1 VTMNVYHI
9 TYGPETKIVQLHF
22 WGCNLMC
29 RACLLKREI
38 YDCHLTETKDRIRR
52 QQNSKERTPE
62 RFLDPGEIMG
72 LLGRL
77 EVGEVIFMGAE
88 PALDPA
94 LPQLTAVLHRE
105 FSSYNVLLTNGF
117 HVPDLSHIDEVVFS
131 IKAFTDKIHRDY
143 TGASNESALQNFRKL
158 YESGVRLRTES
169 IFIPE
174 YIDGPETEKI
184 ARFIAGVDNT
194 IPHRI
199 DAYIPTG
206 DNPWRRPAPGEIENA
221 AEMARNY
228 LKNVSYLTGKENLRY
243 EVVRIF

>member
-1 VTMNVYHI
+1 MNVYHI
-9 TYGPETKIVQLHF
+9 TYGPDTKIVQLHF
-22 WGCNLMC
+22 WGCNLSC

-52 QQNSKERTPE
+52 RQNDINKTPE
-62 RFLDPGEIMG
+62 KFLDLKEIMG
-72 LLGRL
+72 LLSRL
-77 EVGEVIFMGAE
+77 EVGEVILMGAE

-94 LPQLTAVLHRE
+94 LPQLTEALHRE

-117 HVPDLSHIDEVVFS
+117 HIPDLSDIDEVVFS
-131 IKAFTDKIHRDY
+131 IKAFTDAIHRDY
-143 TGASNESALQNFRKL
+143 TGASNRTALRNFRTL

-174 YIDGPETEKI
+174 YIDGAETEKI
-184 ARFIAGVDNT
+184 AGFIGGVDKN

-206 DNPWRRPAPGEIENA
+206 NNPWRRPAPGEIENA
-221 AEMARNY
+221 AELARKH
-228 LKNVSYLTGKENLRY
+228 LKDVSYLTGKEDLRY